1 MSWFSKAASWVGK
14 NVGTI
19 AQVALPV
26 VGFAAGLLVP
36 SVGTAIG
43 KLADK
48 IGNKVSDITGIG
60 DGKPGILGIGDG
72 LPGLLGIGTGKNKEE
87 LIKAAVSRMKELLE
101 KKDPSP
107 AERAEL
113 EDVKKTAS
121 QSDEGAE
128 LARKAKEAASKDMK
142 KEGINPMLLVG
153 GGLLALFAFRK

>member
-1 MSWFSKAASWVGK
+1 MTWFSKAASWVGK

-19 AQVALPV
+19 AKVALPV
-26 VGFAAGLLVP
+26 VGFAAGLIAP
-36 SVGTAIG
+36 SIGSAIG

-60 DGKPGILGIGDG
+60 DGKPGIFGIGDG
-72 LPGLLGIGTGKNKEE
+72 LPGVFGIGTGKSKEE

-107 AERAEL
+107 AEKSEL

-121 QSDEGAE
+121 ESEEGRKLAE
-128 LARKAKEAASKDMK
+128 KAKEAASKDMK
-142 KEGINPMLLVG
+142 KDGINPLYLVG
-153 GGLLALFAFRK
+153 GGLLALFALRK